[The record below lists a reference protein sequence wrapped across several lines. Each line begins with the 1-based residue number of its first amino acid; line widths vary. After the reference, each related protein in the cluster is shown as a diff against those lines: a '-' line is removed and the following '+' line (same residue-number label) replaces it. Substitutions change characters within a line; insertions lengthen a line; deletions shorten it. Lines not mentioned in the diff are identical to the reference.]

1 MNNQTWN
8 EKIIEHMKANLKK
21 DESLSIVLTDIL
33 QLGRESVYRRI
44 RGDVP
49 FTFEEVIKLSEK
61 LKFSI
66 DALVDQSKPNK
77 SVFEINM
84 LSPRAQLDDYWA
96 VLASYVKLFSEMAKT
111 PTSVA
116 HHALN
121 TLPYSLYLGYANL
134 ARFRYFRWMYQSHV
148 SHCDRVKYAD
158 IQIPPKF
165 IEVQKSFAASSK
177 YIHHTM
183 MILGQNIFSAICC
196 DIEYFYSLHFL
207 TSDDVELMRDELLDI
222 LKVWEGYAITGQF
235 NTGRRVDIY
244 LSNVDIEAT
253 YCLFEYDKGGMAHLR
268 LFDASGVDSGANE
281 IRAVQRKWIN
291 SLRRYS
297 TLISQSG
304 EMERHI
310 YFRKQREI
318 VMNMGKNVFL

>member
-8 EKIIEHMKANLKK
+8 EKIIEHIKANLKK
-21 DESLSIVLTDIL
+21 GESLSTVLTDIL

-49 FTFEEVIKLSEK
+49 FTFEEVIKLSEV

-66 DALVDQSKPNK
+66 DGLVDQSKPNK

-84 LSPRAQLDDYWA
+84 LSARAQLDDYSA
-96 VLASYVKLFSEMAKT
+96 LLSSYVKLFSEMAKT

-116 HHALN
+116 RHALN
-121 TLPYSLYLGYANL
+121 TLPYSLYLGYPNL
-134 ARFRYFRWMYQSHV
+134 ARFKYFRWMYQSHI
-148 SHCDRVKYAD
+148 SLHDKVKYAD
-158 IQIPPKF
+158 IQTPPKLL
-165 IEVQKSFAASSK
+165 EVQKAFAAGSK
-177 YIHHTM
+177 YINRTM
-183 MILGQNIFSAICC
+183 MVLGHNIFSSICC

-207 TSDDVELMRDELLDI
+207 TSEDVELMRNELLDI
-222 LKVWEGYAITGQF
+222 LDVWEGYAMAGQF
-235 NTGRRVDIY
+235 NTGKRVDIY
-244 LSNVDIEAT
+244 LSNVDVEAT

-268 LFDASGVDSGANE
+268 LFDASGVDSEANE
-281 IRAVQRKWIN
+281 IRAVQRRWID

-304 EMERHI
+304 EMERHV
-310 YFRKQREI
+310 YFKKQREI
-318 VMNMGKNVFL
+318 VKNMGKNMFI